1 VRGTMKITATRED
14 TAGFTST
21 MNNTINQVFP
31 IVPATPH
38 RAGGLIFNS
47 RLPGVV
53 DFTSLS
59 VNTWWLTHG

>member
-1 VRGTMKITATRED
+1 
-14 TAGFTST
+14 